1 MFEQASKQ
9 DSSMASAS
17 DVFLHKSTSQ
27 RTVTWNC
34 KPTLLLVMVFVIA
47 AERKY
52 EVLIFFEED
61 SK

>member
-47 AERKY
+47 TERKY
-52 EVLIFFEED
+52 ELLIFFEED